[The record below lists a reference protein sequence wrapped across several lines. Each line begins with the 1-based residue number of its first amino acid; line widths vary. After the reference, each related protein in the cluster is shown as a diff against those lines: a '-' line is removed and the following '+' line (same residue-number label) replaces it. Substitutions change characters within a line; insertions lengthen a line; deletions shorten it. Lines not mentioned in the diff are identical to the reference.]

1 MALSPFRFTKTG
13 VFQIHFE
20 HEHGKD
26 YIYREPKYTPLA
38 EFTERLC
45 QQYALKLGG
54 SDLVK
59 LISDSN
65 PVNVASLDPKL
76 AYIQVTH
83 VEPYFFENQPD
94 LDDPT
99 TRLNGFVSIG
109 DYERHTNVRRFFYD
123 CPFTSDGR
131 PARAASLADQCKRR
145 IVIDTTPRSFPYVVR
160 RIPVMAEKVQHMN
173 PLETA
178 IDELK
183 TKSNELRLI
192 MERTP
197 IDCKRLQLRLQ
208 GAIQPTVRDR
218 IIFRCWP
225 L

>member
-1 MALSPFRFTKTG
+1 M
-13 VFQIHFE
+13 HFE

-26 YIYREPKYTPLA
+26 YVYREPKYTPLA
-38 EFTERLC
+38 EFTERLT
-45 QQYALKLGG
+45 QMYGAKFGG
-54 SDLVK
+54 SDLVR

-65 PVNVASLDPKL
+65 PVNMASLDPKL

-83 VEPYFFENQPD
+83 LEPYHFENQPD
-94 LDDPT
+94 LDDPAIRFNNSAFT
-99 TRLNGFVSIG
+99 G
-109 DYERHTNVRRFFYD
+109 DYERHTNIQKFFYD

-131 PARAASLADQCKRR
+131 PARAASVVDQCKRR
-145 IVIDTTPRSFPYVVR
+145 IVIETTPKSFPYVVR
-160 RIPVMAEKVQHMN
+160 RIPVTSEKVHHMN

-192 MERTP
+192 LDRTP

-208 GAIQPTVRDR
+208 GAIQPTVRFSYFLSFFT
-218 IIFRCWP
+218 IFFHFR
-225 L
+225 